1 MRAAFAFLRIL
12 FASFNSSS
20 AIIGLRIYF
29 PHRSKHMGAV
39 NHIPQSSMSAK
50 RNRMFMFQGK
60 MVLGRRLDT
69 ESYNLFGFIRFL
81 WRYPVK
87 LINRSAIQV
96 SDRTVKHYRLA
107 MMINVKVQSECL
119 CPLSLI
125 LRFLKMCHS
134 NSKINL
140 LSYYAIDCQSCG

>member
-1 MRAAFAFLRIL
+1 MLSLIKYL
-12 FASFNSSS
+12 
-20 AIIGLRIYF
+20 
-29 PHRSKHMGAV
+29 V
-39 NHIPQSSMSAK
+39 
-50 RNRMFMFQGK
+50 QGK

-107 MMINVKVQSECL
+107 MINVSRKVQSECCDL
-119 CPLSLI
+119 CLFRVS
-125 LRFLKMCHS
+125 
-134 NSKINL
+134 
-140 LSYYAIDCQSCG
+140 